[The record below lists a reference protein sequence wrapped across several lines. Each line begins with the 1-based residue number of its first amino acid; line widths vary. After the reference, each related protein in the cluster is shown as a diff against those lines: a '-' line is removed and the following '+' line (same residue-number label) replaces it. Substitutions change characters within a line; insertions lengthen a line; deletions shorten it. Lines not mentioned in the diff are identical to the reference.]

1 MKLNKIQKHL
11 PTSLNPSDKLLLI
24 FLFLQIFSCSQSDDL
39 RSQIKNSEQRS
50 VPSNILNDSVP
61 ENVRKLM
68 SYYKD
73 IVGFENNY
81 LVFSTKTKLV
91 YDDKKIKATA
101 ELLDNPDIE
110 DIFFWKYNT
119 SLEIPSVN
127 EDAGRIRNEA
137 LLKAL
142 YGSSKE
148 EVRKNLKSL
157 NWCPKLVN
165 QTILFNKKHG
175 AFEALKRVSD
185 ELDQHPEWKK
195 YITSIG
201 GTFNWRNISGTN
213 RLSAHSFG
221 ITIDINTGYSH
232 YWQWDCGCKN
242 EKAKLSYKNKIPIEL
257 VKIFE
262 KNGFIWGGRWYHYDT
277 MHFEYRPEMFD

>member
-1 MKLNKIQKHL
+1 MKLNKIPML
-11 PTSLNPSDKLLLI
+11 LLTSLNPSDKLLLI
-24 FLFLQIFSCSQSDDL
+24 FLLLQFISCSQTDDL
-39 RSQIKNSEQRS
+39 KSQFKNSEQQS
-50 VPSNILNDSVP
+50 VSSSIQNDSTP
-61 ENVRKLM
+61 KNVKKIM
-68 SYYKD
+68 SCYKD
-73 IVGFENNY
+73 IVGFENNH
-81 LVFSTKTKLV
+81 LIFSNKTKLV
-91 YDDKKIKATA
+91 FNDSKEKKLT
-101 ELLDNPDIE
+101 ELLDNPDVE
-110 DIFFWKYNT
+110 DMFYWKYNANID
-119 SLEIPSVN
+119 IPAKN
-127 EDAGRIRNEA
+127 EDAGRIRNEVF
-137 LLKAL
+137 LKSL

-195 YITSIG
+195 YITNIG

-221 ITIDINTGYSH
+221 ITIDINTGFSN
-232 YWQWDCGCKN
+232 YWQWDCGCKK
-242 EKAKLSYKNKIPIEL
+242 EDVKLSYKNKIPMEL